1 MKVFLHISYRKFIA
15 SFLILQYIAPMLA
28 IKTYLIFSMLAIIV
42 FDVRKYIIPNWIVG
56 SLLVLYPISLW
67 YAPVAVDWK
76 MALAAMFIVFAVGYV
91 VFAMRWMGAGDVKFI
106 TVCALWV
113 GYSSLF
119 DFIFLFAILGGLL
132 SGFLWGFRK
141 MVPSFAGR
149 LPFKEL
155 PRILQ
160 DGAPVPYGVAIA
172 IAFLFILWTN
182 KIPVLMG

>member
-1 MKVFLHISYRKFIA
+1 
-15 SFLILQYIAPMLA
+15 MLA

-56 SLLVLYPISLW
+56 SLLVLYPIAVLM
-67 YAPVAVDWK
+67 APVEVDWK
-76 MALAAMFIVFAVGYV
+76 MALAAMGIVFAAGYV

-113 GYSSLF
+113 GYSELLN
-119 DFIFLFAILGGLL
+119 FIFLFAILGGLL

-141 MVPSFAGR
+141 MVPGFAGK

-155 PRILQ
+155 PRILR
-160 DGAPVPYGVAIA
+160 DGEPVPYGVAIA
-172 IAFLFILWTN
+172 AAFLFMMWTN
-182 KIPVLMG
+182 KIPMLMG